1 MIRRSIFA
9 FALATVFSAV
19 PAIAQEETP
28 QPEPAITYEGLAV
41 GTAYFRDTF
50 TDWRVRC
57 QKTVDS
63 NDPCQLFQL
72 LADDTG
78 GTVAQIVVFNLN
90 APEGPAVAG
99 ANVTVPL
106 ETALREGL
114 KLRVDDNPAKAYPFA
129 YCDDIGCHARLGLTA
144 VELKA
149 MQDGSA
155 ALLATV
161 PYRGDREP
169 VIVNISLKGFTAGYK
184 AVVENN
190 QP

>member
-1 MIRRSIFA
+1 MILRSVFA
-9 FALATVFSAV
+9 VAISTALMAV
-19 PAIAQEETP
+19 PSIAQEEA
-28 QPEPAITYEGLAV
+28 QPEPEITYEGLAV

-50 TDWRVRC
+50 TDWRLRC
-57 QKTVDS
+57 QKTVDG

-72 LADDTG
+72 LADETG

-90 APEGPAVAG
+90 TTEGPAVAG

-106 ETALREGL
+106 ETALREGIRL
-114 KLRVDDNPAKAYPFA
+114 QVDDNPAKAYPFA

-155 ALLATV
+155 ARLVTV
-161 PYRGDREP
+161 PYRGERKP
-169 VIVNISLKGFTAGYK
+169 VIVQVSLQGFTAGYK